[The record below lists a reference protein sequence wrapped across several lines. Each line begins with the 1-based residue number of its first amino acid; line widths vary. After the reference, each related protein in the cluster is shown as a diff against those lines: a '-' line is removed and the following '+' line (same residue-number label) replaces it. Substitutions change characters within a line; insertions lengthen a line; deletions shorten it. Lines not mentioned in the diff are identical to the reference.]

1 MLITDYLDQ
10 LDIDKDTLYNNLVNA
25 GISASQDETFTTLCP
40 KVGELSSDLK
50 DELKPVINLT
60 GAGITDETLTE
71 YPEKLNEGIMNVL
84 NNGTDVIFNNYPNK
98 ETKTNIALTFDN
110 TIEAPIKIKINGNI
124 AQIGNPTPTN
134 PKEVLT
140 VSGNNN
146 IWIQNE
152 DYTQR
157 QDFPVNL
164 GVENLW
170 NRDKLL
176 TGFLPSSGS
185 YPTTNEGWPN
195 AKYFLIPVKANQEV
209 HFKNCNDPS
218 GRGVLRYIDISTNE
232 VVGSIERVENTYFNS
247 TKDFS
252 AGFPSS
258 GIVIAKVDFIIGLMV
273 KDSTSVFSCDIT
285 YGDQYISEN
294 PIELCK
300 IGDYQD
306 YIHKTYGNG
315 IWYVHKEIGKYNFKA
330 SDNWYGPIYYNNN
343 QNIRWNKAPSALNI
357 DIKYDEPIY
366 CNVLTYS
373 TASDAVSTGNDNLI
387 VSNSGWTVSITY
399 GGTTDRATMNSTFES
414 KGMYFYYVLATPVE
428 IEITDHNLIYQLE
441 AMLNNGKSY
450 EGTTRVNPR
459 VWEGANINVEATA
472 LKEGDLNG

>member
-40 KVGELSSDLK
+40 KVGELTSDLK
-50 DELKPVINLT
+50 DELKPSINLT
-60 GAGITDETLTE
+60 GANITDEPLSE
-71 YPEKLNEGIMNVL
+71 YPEKLNEGLMNVL

-157 QDFPVNL
+157 QDYPINL

-176 TGFLPSSGS
+176 TGFLPSTGS
-185 YPTTNEGWPN
+185 YPTTDAGWPN
-195 AKYFLIPVKANQEV
+195 AKYFLIPIKANQEV

-218 GRGVLRYIDISTNE
+218 GRGVLRYIDITTNE

-273 KDSTSVFSCDIT
+273 KDSTSTFSCDIT
-285 YGDQYISEN
+285 YRDQYISEN
-294 PIELCK
+294 PIELCR
-300 IGDYQD
+300 IGDVTNPNYD
-306 YIHKTYGNG
+306 YIYKQNNK
-315 IWYVHKEIGKYNFKA
+315 WYVHKEIGKVILDGSEIWEKGNDDGDRYYFFTA
-330 SDNWYGPIYYNNN
+330 SLDSQITGTTGISNYFPIGYSSSGSCINLTLAYAH
-343 QNIRWNKAPSALNI
+343 IRVFILKTLNI
-357 DIKYDEPIY
+357 DSIADFQTW
-366 CNVLTYS
+366 LS
-373 TASDAVSTGNDNLI
+373 THN
-387 VSNSGWTVSITY
+387 TVV
-399 GGTTDRATMNSTFES
+399 
-414 KGMYFYYVLATPVE
+414 YYVLATPKE
-428 IEITDHNLIYQLE
+428 IEITDYNLIYQLE
-441 AMLNNGKSY
+441 AMLNNSKSY
-450 EGTTRVNPR
+450 VGTTYINPI